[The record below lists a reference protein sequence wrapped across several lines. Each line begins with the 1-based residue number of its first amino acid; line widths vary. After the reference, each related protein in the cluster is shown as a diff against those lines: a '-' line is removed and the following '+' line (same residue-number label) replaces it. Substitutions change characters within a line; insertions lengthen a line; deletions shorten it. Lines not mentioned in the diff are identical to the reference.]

1 MKLKFALVAASAAL
15 IAGSFAAPAVAQ
27 EFPSRDITMLVGFA
41 PGGSTDLMAR
51 ILAEEMS
58 KALGQRVSIE
68 NRAGANAVTATRAVA
83 RAAPDGYTIL
93 FNASNMASNIE
104 GMKEPGYGW
113 KDFAIVGGFAYSPF
127 VMVASTASTKAK
139 DLKEFV
145 AFGKANPGKITYASL
160 GSSSPP
166 NLVAQRFNSRS
177 GIGYREIPYKSAN
190 QITQDLLGGNVD
202 LYFGTTT
209 LGVSNLGQ
217 PNIAVFGIS
226 GSKRIPQLPD
236 TPTFAEQGFEGINDV
251 SVAGVW
257 APAGTPKP
265 ILDKLKKAMADAM
278 KVPDITVQLTKA
290 GQVLYTGTPEQ
301 FQTDIEKDGLMYR
314 DDFKR
319 LGVELQ

>member
-1 MKLKFALVAASAAL
+1 MKLKIALVASAAL
-15 IAGSFAAPAVAQ
+15 IAGSFAAPAMAQ
-27 EFPSRDITMLVGFA
+27 EFPTREITMLVGFA

-58 KALGQRVSIE
+58 KALGQRVTVE
-68 NRAGANAVTATRAVA
+68 NRAGANAAIATRAVA

-127 VMVASTASTKAK
+127 VMVASTASTNAK
-139 DLKEFV
+139 NLKEFV
-145 AFGKANPGKITYASL
+145 AFGKANPDKIKYASL

-166 NLVAQRFNSRS
+166 NLVAQRFNMKS
-177 GIGYREIPYKSAN
+177 GIAYREIPYKSAN

-209 LGVSNLGQ
+209 LGVTNLGQ

-301 FQTDIEKDGLMYR
+301 FQADIEKDGLMYR